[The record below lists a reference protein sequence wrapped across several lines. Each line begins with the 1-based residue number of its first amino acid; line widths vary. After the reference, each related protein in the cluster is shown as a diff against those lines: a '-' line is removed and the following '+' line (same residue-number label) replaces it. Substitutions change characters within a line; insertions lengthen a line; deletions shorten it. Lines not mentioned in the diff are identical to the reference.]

1 MIYLLFLD
9 FPTRYITSRRWF
21 ASEDSAVL
29 RQRELSK
36 LAIFRGRSSRWRKH
50 NASHRCYSRRT
61 LFALKCD
68 CAGCYHCTSIKL
80 TALSRPGK
88 LTSASSTR
96 PIVRLPRH
104 LIGLSIIAQSSRPN
118 FSFALSLSFSFSLKP
133 ERNAGWRTKCNVL
146 DSDVRQHRSS
156 RVYEIQAP
164 ARARSCCYG
173 VTCNS
178 MFNAGVNIS
187 LRTGSRHRDL

>member
-1 MIYLLFLD
+1 MIRPRRLRGVTSTGTIETGDLSRKKLSM
-9 FPTRYITSRRWF
+9 TETQRY
-21 ASEDSAVL
+21 
-29 RQRELSK
+29 
-36 LAIFRGRSSRWRKH
+36 
-50 NASHRCYSRRT
+50 SHRRYSRRT